1 MAEEH
6 EVTIDLNLDG
16 KLLQMQFRSAKKL
29 KNEVIDEFLA
39 EAKAQG
45 VTLTLAKGMRREAV
59 LLKSGDEPAKKWLL
73 SLYIEAKEI
82 GTGDGK
88 HFDFEDSAAL
98 YAWLKNEGKKSES
111 KAKLRL
117 VYDACSDSR
126 ADVLYPIVKD
136 IEREFRVLAL
146 KLGIDLGDSV
156 QNRKTGEH
164 LICNMETS
172 ELFGVLFMRPAS
184 SKYYLKKLAAAE
196 TDEQREQ
203 ARNLTIVDEVGFS
216 EFKDFLVKMH
226 NVRNPVMHGR
236 YISEAKFQSALT
248 MLKKI
253 RKKLDQGKLYDALV
267 VNEEFMRSL
276 NEMMKTIA
284 GTAETM
290 KAAAEMATAMQKS
303 IAPIIEPTLK
313 MVNSMVANMMPVKEL
328 TSQITAFSK
337 TMYDVTGIAKDAS
350 RMASMMPK
358 ATVPTT
364 TLNFLAQNAREYTS
378 TMKIVIKRVYDEPSE
393 ADGYRVLVDRLWPRG
408 VKKETLALDEWCK
421 DIAPSTE
428 LRKWFAHDPAKFEEF
443 AARYI
448 SELEASEVPKALLAR
463 AKGSATLTL
472 VYAAKDPKVSHATV
486 LQDYLANLQ

>member
-73 SLYIEAKEI
+73 SLYVEAKEI
-82 GTGDGK
+82 GTGEGK

-117 VYDACSDSR
+117 MYDACSDSR

-156 QNRKTGEH
+156 QNRRTGEH

-253 RKKLDQGKLYDALV
+253 RKKLDQDKLYDALV

-358 ATVPTT
+358 VTVPTT

-393 ADGYRVLVDRLWPRG
+393 ADGYRALVDRLWPRG

-472 VYAAKDPKVSHATV
+472 VYAAKDPKVNHATV